1 MFRCQIKPRLLS
13 VVLCLSLVAVSSP
26 LLAQYPQ
33 EPEPVPTLTIR
44 VTTRLVLVDVVVTD
58 KHGRPVL
65 GLQPA
70 DFTVI
75 EKGRPQK
82 ISVFTPPNQAVPKPA
97 SPALPPGEY
106 SNRPEYRAPAGPPT
120 VILLDAANTSFPD
133 QTYARMQMLKW
144 VVDEYRPGDRVAVF
158 ALTNGLVALS
168 DFTDDPQILRTVLQR
183 YVAQIPVGTGRP
195 APPDLP
201 ASISG
206 AASQSMI
213 RLTQQLANFHSA
225 ELQFIQN
232 RRADVTIAAMRSLI
246 RILGGI
252 PGRKNIVW
260 LTAGFPFSL
269 IPQEATGLD
278 SSGSRWTNAQLA
290 ATGGRSAFQTGLD
303 PGQQRLYADKVRDI
317 EAEFASSQVAIY
329 PVDVTGLV
337 TSRFG
342 QASFERQ
349 ETMKEIARETG
360 GQAFVNENDLHRGV
374 ELAFAD
380 RAASYTVGY
389 YPEDK
394 KWDGNYRKIS
404 VKVNRE
410 GAEVRNRRGYFAV
423 DPTREKEN
431 EKKLQQDLSDALQDR
446 ISSTQIAFDAKVSA
460 IDNATTRVEFMIDGA
475 SLSVED
481 ADKGKRLNL
490 NFAVVIF
497 GPNSKTVGNHVMKLD
512 KVLPL
517 ETYQQIMQQGLT
529 VHLDVDTPPG
539 KNLAWLA
546 VRDNH
551 NGYVGTLQASVGQ

>member
-1 MFRCQIKPRLLS
+1 MCPFLY
-13 VVLCLSLVAVSSP
+13 VFLCLSLIAASSP
-26 LLAQYPQ
+26 LPAQSPQ
-33 EPEPVPTLTIR
+33 ETEPVPTLTIR
-44 VTTRLVLVDVVVTD
+44 VSTRLVLVDVVVTD
-58 KHGRPVL
+58 KHGQPVL
-65 GLQPA
+65 GLQPT
-70 DFTVI
+70 DFAVT
-75 EKGRPQK
+75 EKGKLQK
-82 ISVFTPPNQAVPKPA
+82 ISVFTPPNQAAPKPA
-97 SPALPPGEY
+97 APALPPGEY
-106 SNRPEYRAPAGPPT
+106 SNRPEYRAPGGPPT

-144 VVDEYRPGDRVAVF
+144 VVDEYRPGDRIAVF

-168 DFTDDPQILRTVLQR
+168 DFTDDPRILRGVLQQ
-183 YVAQIPVGTGRP
+183 YVAQTPLGTGRP

-201 ASISG
+201 APISG
-206 AASQSMI
+206 AASQSMM
-213 RLTQQLANFHSA
+213 RLTQQLASFHSA
-225 ELQFIQN
+225 ELQFVQN
-232 RRADVTIAAMRSLI
+232 RRADVTVAAMRSLI

-278 SSGSRWTNAQLA
+278 ATGSRWTNAQLA
-290 ATGGRSAFQTGLD
+290 ATGGRNAFQVGLD

-317 EAEFASSQVAIY
+317 EAEFASSQIAIY

-337 TSRFG
+337 TARFG

-389 YPEDK
+389 YPDDK

-404 VKVNRE
+404 VKVNRD
-410 GAEVRNRRGYFAV
+410 GVEVRNRRGYFAV
-423 DPTREKEN
+423 DPAKEKEN
-431 EKKLQQDLSDALQDR
+431 EKKLQQDLSDAVQDR

-460 IDNATTRVEFMIDGA
+460 IDAGKTRVEFMVDGN
-475 SLSVED
+475 SLSIED
-481 ADKGKRLNL
+481 VDKGKRVNA
-490 NFAVVIF
+490 NFAVVVF
-497 GPNSKTVGNHVMKLD
+497 GPNGKTISNQVMKLD

-529 VHLDVDTPPG
+529 VHLDLTTPPG
-539 KNLAWLA
+539 RNLAWLA

-551 NGYVGTLQASVGQ
+551 NGYVGTLQAPLGQ

>member
-1 MFRCQIKPRLLS
+1 MFRCQVKPRFLCG
-13 VVLCLSLVAVSSP
+13 VLCLSLVAVSSP
-26 LLAQYPQ
+26 LPAQSPQ

-44 VTTRLVLVDVVVTD
+44 VATRLVLVDVVVTD
-58 KHGRPVL
+58 KHGQPVL

-70 DFTVI
+70 DFTVT
-75 EKGRPQK
+75 EKGKAQK
-82 ISVFTPPNQAVPKPA
+82 ISVFTPPNQATPKPA
-97 SPALPPGEY
+97 PPVLPLGEY
-106 SNRPEYRAPAGPPT
+106 SNRPEYRSPGGPPT
-120 VILLDAANTSFPD
+120 VILLDAANTPFSD
-133 QTYARMQMLKW
+133 QSYARMQMLKW

-158 ALTNGLVALS
+158 ALTNGLFALS
-168 DFTDDPQILRTVLQR
+168 DFTDDPRILRTVLQH
-183 YVAQIPVGTGRP
+183 YVAQVPAGTGRP

-201 ASISG
+201 ASIAG
-206 AASQSMI
+206 GASQSMML
-213 RLTQQLANFHSA
+213 LTQQLASFHSA

-232 RRADVTIAAMRSLI
+232 RRADVTVSAMRSLI
-246 RILGGI
+246 RILGGL

-278 SSGSRWTNAQLA
+278 ITGSRWTNAQLA
-290 ATGGRSAFQTGLD
+290 ATGGRGAFQTGLD

-317 EAEFASSQVAIY
+317 AAEFASSQIAIY

-360 GQAFVNENDLHRGV
+360 GQAFVNQNDLHRGV

-389 YPEDK
+389 YPDDK

-404 VKVNRE
+404 VNVNHE
-410 GAEVRNRRGYFAV
+410 GAEVRHRRGYFAV

-431 EKKLQQDLSDALQDR
+431 EKKLQQDFSDAVQDR

-460 IDNATTRVEFMIDGA
+460 IDNARTRIEFMVDGN

-481 ADKGKRLNL
+481 ADKGKHLNL
-490 NFAVVIF
+490 NFAVVVF
-497 GPNSKTVGNHVMKLD
+497 GPNGKAVGNHVMKLD

-517 ETYQQIMQQGLT
+517 ETYQQIMQQGLS
-529 VHLDVDTPPG
+529 VHIDVDTPSG

-546 VRDNH
+546 IRDNH
-551 NGYVGTLQASVGQ
+551 NGYVGTLQAPVGQ